1 MPKVQVI
8 DRFLKEVLEF
18 ESETQIELFH
28 KIVEYKK
35 RTLNEERPNDPLI
48 TVTLDDETVLYY
60 YDNGI
65 DVFCDEKR
73 MVYAPVYD
81 IETCERE
88 GYSMYEEED
97 IIGFVNR
104 EYDYANYLNI

>member
-8 DRFLKEVLEF
+8 DRFLNKVFEF
-18 ESETQIELFH
+18 ENETQIELFH
-28 KIVEYKK
+28 KVVEYKK
-35 RTLNEERPNDPLI
+35 STFTEERPNDPLI
-48 TVTLDDETVLYY
+48 TVTLDDETVLNYF
-60 YDNGI
+60 DNEI
-65 DVFCDEKR
+65 NVFCDEKR
-73 MVYAPVYD
+73 IVYAPVYD

-104 EYDYANYLNI
+104 EYDYANYLNN